1 MAKATITDALR
12 DSLEKDPAIFL
23 EALKQRL
30 VEARM
35 MTWQIIATKK
45 FTSFDDAHN
54 LVDAYDHL
62 NKIISIFQKYQPALP
77 LKERETDKKRDK
89 RQGVLVTKEG

>member
-12 DSLEKDPAIFL
+12 DSLETDPAIFL

-30 VEARM
+30 TEARM
-35 MTWQIIATKK
+35 MTWQIIATKR
-45 FTSFDDAHN
+45 FTGFDDAHN

-62 NKIISIFQKYQPALP
+62 NKVISIFQKYQPSLP
-77 LKERETDKKRDK
+77 LKDKAEEKPKDK
-89 RQGVLVTKEG
+89 RQGVLVTKVG

>member
-30 VEARM
+30 TESRM
-35 MTWQIIATKK
+35 MVWQIIATKK
-45 FTSFDDAHN
+45 FTGFDDAKN

-62 NKIISIFQKYQPALP
+62 NKIISITQKYQPALP
-77 LKERETDKKRDK
+77 LKDRPTEEKKDK
-89 RQGVLVTKEG
+89 RQGVLVTEGG

>member
-1 MAKATITDALR
+1 MAKATITDAQG

-35 MTWQIIATKK
+35 MTWQIIATKR
-45 FTSFDDAHN
+45 FTGFDDAHN

-62 NKIISIFQKYQPALP
+62 NKVISIFQKYQPS
-77 LKERETDKKRDK
+77 
-89 RQGVLVTKEG
+89 